1 MVPGLRSVV
10 SIPAGMLRMP
20 LGRFALPTA
29 AGAALLDVLLLD
41 LGRCLGSNWRHVTA
55 IGRSASTVVLAVAF
69 VALAGL
75 ASWWWHRRA
84 CTYEPVVQA
93 SSS

>member
-1 MVPGLRSVV
+1 MDGPGLRSVD

-20 LGRFALPTA
+20 LDRFALLTA
-29 AGAALLDVLLLD
+29 AGAALWDALLLG

-75 ASWWWHRRA
+75 ASWWWRRRA
-84 CTYEPVVQA
+84 
-93 SSS
+93 

>member
-10 SIPAGMLRMP
+10 SNPAGMLRMP

-41 LGRCLGSNWRHVTA
+41 LGRCLGSNWRHVT